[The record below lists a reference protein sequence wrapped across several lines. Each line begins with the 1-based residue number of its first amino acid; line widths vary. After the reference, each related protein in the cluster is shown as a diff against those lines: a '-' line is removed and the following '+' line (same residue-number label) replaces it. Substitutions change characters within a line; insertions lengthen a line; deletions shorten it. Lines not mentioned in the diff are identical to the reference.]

1 MWQQVFYFL
10 FQHLEKKIFKK
21 NNEHVTKDLCKISHN
36 KKIVW
41 EILLPNFLAIYQ
53 IISNNN
59 THNCS
64 IMTILILVGLDPFVF
79 KIV

>member
-1 MWQQVFYFL
+1 VATSFL
-10 FQHLEKKIFKK
+10 FSFSAFGKKIFKK
-21 NNEHVTKDLCKISHN
+21 NNEHVTKDLHKISHN
-36 KKIVW
+36 KKVVW
-41 EILLPNFLAIYQ
+41 EFLLPNFPTIYQ